1 MTNLNQ
7 VVIVTGA
14 SSDIGVVLVRELL
27 AAKYTV
33 YAQVNSNLK
42 ALKELESTPFLK
54 ILSQDL
60 STSEQA
66 EKLIQKVVGET
77 DQLDVLINT
86 IGPFFHKNL
95 YEVTPREWDEQ
106 IHFNL
111 NLPFY
116 MTYFAKEYLIRN
128 HGHIVNF
135 TFAGV
140 EAPKAWV
147 NSTAY
152 CSAKIGLSV
161 LTKSWATQLAP
172 HKARVNAISPGLIEV
187 GNTEVEE
194 RKKMSDQIPFGRP
207 GTPDEVSQVLIWL
220 LKDSP
225 SYITGASIPVAGG
238 WEFL

>member
-1 MTNLNQ
+1 MTDLNK
-7 VVIVTGA
+7 VALVTGA
-14 SSDIGVVLVRELL
+14 SSDIGAVLVRELL
-27 AAKYTV
+27 TAKYTV
-33 YAQVNSNLK
+33 YAQINSNLK
-42 ALKELESTPFLK
+42 ALKELETTPFLR
-54 ILSQDL
+54 ILSHDL

-66 EKLIQKVVGET
+66 EKLIQKVLEESRR
-77 DQLDVLINT
+77 LDVLINT
-86 IGPFFHKNL
+86 VGPFQFKRL
-95 YEVTPREWDEQ
+95 CDVTPEEWDEQ

-128 HGHIVNF
+128 QGHVVNF

-152 CSAKIGLSV
+152 CSAKIGLAV

-172 HKARVNAISPGLIEV
+172 YKVRVNAISPGLIEV
-187 GNTEVEE
+187 GSIDLEE
-194 RKKMSDQIPFGRP
+194 RKTMSDQIPYGRP
-207 GTPDEVSQVLIWL
+207 GTPDEVSQVLMWL

-225 SYITGASIPVAGG
+225 PYITGASIPIAGG